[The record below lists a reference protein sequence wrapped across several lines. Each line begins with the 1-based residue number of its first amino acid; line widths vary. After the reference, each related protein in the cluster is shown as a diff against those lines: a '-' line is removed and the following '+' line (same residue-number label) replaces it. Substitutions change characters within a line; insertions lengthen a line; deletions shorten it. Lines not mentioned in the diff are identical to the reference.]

1 MGRFTRYDAN
11 NLIHEYVENR
21 TLDDLLDELKMYGEI
36 TLHCSGG
43 EWHCTYL
50 PRVKTRE
57 YQFDNCGRDLLQLV
71 KNCLSMVYISQA
83 TN

>member
-1 MGRFTRYDAN
+1 MGRLSHYDAG
-11 NLIHEYVENR
+11 NLIKEHVENR
-21 TLDDLLDELKMYGEI
+21 TLEDILEELKMYGEI

-43 EWHCTYL
+43 VWNCEYI

-57 YQFDNCGRDLLQLV
+57 YKFDNCGKDLLQLV

-83 TN
+83 MN